1 MPSGRVPGPVG
12 RASGAGVLVSSA
24 SPLGS
29 AGSGSRTLAEF
40 KHAVLQGQISRS
52 RARGKVYAAPVP
64 PADLSIVEGNHRLLL
79 EAADACRRLL
89 ADARAALA
97 SAKIA
102 GEAAALPTASIGIA
116 SAYRDYAQDENAWN
130 ASFHKHYQKT
140 QAQRES
146 LPGGP
151 HGDAAVRWLVE
162 HLAPIKAPPGF
173 SNHSNGLAVDF
184 STVHGGTTYG
194 PNTDQREGWRRT
206 WLHPWL
212 VGNAARF
219 KFMPLA
225 SEEWHWDY
233 R

>member
-1 MPSGRVPGPVG
+1 MPGGRVPGPVG
-12 RASGAGVLVSSA
+12 DARGAGLLVSSA
-24 SPLGS
+24 APLGS
-29 AGSGSRTLAEF
+29 AGSGSRTLVEF
-40 KHAVLQGQISRS
+40 KQAVLEGQMARS
-52 RARGKVYAAPVP
+52 RARGRVHAPPVP
-64 PADLSIVEGNHRLLL
+64 AAELSVVEGNHKLRL
-79 EAADACRRLL
+79 EAAEACRRLL

-97 SAKIA
+97 SAKAA
-102 GEAAALPTASIGIA
+102 GEPAAAPTTSIGVA
-116 SAYRDYAQDENAWN
+116 SAYRDYAQDEAAWN
-130 ASFHKHYQKT
+130 ASFHKHYHKT
-140 QAQRES
+140 QTQRS
-146 LPGGP
+146 GLPGGA
-151 HGDAAVRWLVE
+151 HGDAAVRWLIE

-212 VGNAARF
+212 VANAARF